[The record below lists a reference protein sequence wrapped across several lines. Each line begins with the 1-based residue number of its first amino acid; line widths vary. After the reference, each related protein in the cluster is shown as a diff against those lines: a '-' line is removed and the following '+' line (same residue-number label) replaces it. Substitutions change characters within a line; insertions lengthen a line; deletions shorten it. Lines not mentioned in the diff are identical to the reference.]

1 MLLCFFQQKTA
12 YERRIRDWSSDVCS
26 SDLDEVEI
34 DVPPA
39 GQALADTLRTAT
51 AHRLISRI
59 GPSLRP
65 GTRSY
70 ARSWIRDGAMI
81 SEGLLR
87 MGRTDAVREYVEWY
101 APYQFDDGMVPCCV
115 DDRGS
120 DPVPENDSHGELIFN
135 IAELY
140 RHDGDKAFLAK
151 MWPHVLGAFEYMEK
165 LRLSERTEANR
176 AKNPAFYGLMPA
188 SISHEGYSAKPMHSY
203 WDDFWA
209 LRGYKD
215 AVEVAKVLGKDDEA
229 RRMAASRD
237 P

>member
-1 MLLCFFQQKTA
+1 MG
-12 YERRIRDWSSDVCS
+12 ISDWSSDVCS
-26 SDLDEVEI
+26 SD
-34 DVPPA
+34 
-39 GQALADTLRTAT
+39 R
-51 AHRLISRI
+51 
-59 GPSLRP
+59 LRP

-140 RHDGDKAFLAK
+140 RHERDKADRNS
-151 MWPHVLGAFEYMEK
+151 V
-165 LRLSERTEANR
+165 
-176 AKNPAFYGLMPA
+176 
-188 SISHEGYSAKPMHSY
+188 
-203 WDDFWA
+203 
-209 LRGYKD
+209 
-215 AVEVAKVLGKDDEA
+215 V
-229 RRMAASRD
+229 
-237 P
+237 

>member
-1 MLLCFFQQKTA
+1 M
-12 YERRIRDWSSDVCS
+12 RISDWSSDVC
-26 SDLDEVEI
+26 
-34 DVPPA
+34 
-39 GQALADTLRTAT
+39 
-51 AHRLISRI
+51 
-59 GPSLRP
+59 
-65 GTRSY
+65 
-70 ARSWIRDGAMI
+70 MC
-81 SEGLLR
+81 
-87 MGRTDAVREYVEWY
+87 RTDAVREYVEWY

-135 IAELY
+135 IDELY

-151 MWPHVLGAFEYMEK
+151 MWPPVLGAFEYMEK
-165 LRLSERTEANR
+165 LRLSERTEAKR
-176 AKNPAFYGLMPA
+176 AKNPAFYGLMPV

-203 WDDFWA
+203 WDDVWA

-237 P
+237 